1 MLNGI
6 SSLLSPYLV
15 KILMEMGHGDEI
27 VFADAHFPVESN
39 GIRVVRSDGVLIPD
53 LLEAVLPLFPL
64 DDYTTTPLTLMNIV
78 TGDSA
83 DVSIWD
89 TYYNITK
96 PYKND
101 KQHFEYLNR
110 KDFYNQSKKA
120 YAIVATS
127 ETSQYANLILKKGI
141 VKV

>member
-1 MLNGI
+1 MLKGI

-64 DDYTTTPLTLMNIV
+64 DDYTTTPLTLMDIV
-78 TGDSA
+78 KGDSA

-96 PYKND
+96 PYKSD
-101 KQHFEYLNR
+101 KR
-110 KDFYNQSKKA
+110 
-120 YAIVATS
+120 S
-127 ETSQYANLILKKGI
+127 EERRVGKESRSR
-141 VKV
+141 